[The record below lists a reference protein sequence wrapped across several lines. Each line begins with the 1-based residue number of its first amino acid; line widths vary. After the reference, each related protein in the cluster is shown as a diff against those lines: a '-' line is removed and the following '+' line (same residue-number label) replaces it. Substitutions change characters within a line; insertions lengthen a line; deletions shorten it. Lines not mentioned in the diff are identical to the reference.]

1 MPAPRRGRTVD
12 GGLLGRASEL
22 ADLRAALAA
31 HRLVTVT
38 GAAGMGKSRLARAA
52 AGAGAVSRGSGAGR
66 GRCQ

>member
-1 MPAPRRGRTVD
+1 MESYNVWTCADTPGTLPAPRRGRTVD

-38 GAAGMGKSRLARAA
+38 
-52 AGAGAVSRGSGAGR
+52 
-66 GRCQ
+66 C